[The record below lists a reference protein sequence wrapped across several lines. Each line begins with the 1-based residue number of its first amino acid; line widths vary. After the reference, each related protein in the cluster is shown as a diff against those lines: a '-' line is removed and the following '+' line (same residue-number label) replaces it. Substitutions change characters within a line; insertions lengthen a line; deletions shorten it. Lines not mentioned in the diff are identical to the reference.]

1 MADIRDLLDD
11 LPFEPKARALLPLRR
26 VNAELVL
33 LASIAI
39 SLRKLAKD
47 KED

>member
-1 MADIRDLLDD
+1 MADNLNKLYDAKI
-11 LPFEPKARALLPLRR
+11 EPKALVLLENRFS
-26 VNAELVL
+26 VETVL